1 VLVWSIYESGQI
13 VPGCPPEAFYAN
25 PIHHVNGLVTVL
37 DNHRCLPHFVAF
49 HGCSF
54 CIKVC
59 PYSQQEYGKINAG
72 FLAAGM
78 GRSREFSA

>member
-1 VLVWSIYESGQI
+1 MYESGQI
-13 VPGCPPEAFYAN
+13 VLGCPPEAFYAD

-37 DNHRCLPHFVAF
+37 DNHSCFPHFVAF
-49 HGCSF
+49 HGCSV

-59 PYSQQEYGKINAG
+59 PYNQQEYGKIKASS
-72 FLAAGM
+72 LVTAI